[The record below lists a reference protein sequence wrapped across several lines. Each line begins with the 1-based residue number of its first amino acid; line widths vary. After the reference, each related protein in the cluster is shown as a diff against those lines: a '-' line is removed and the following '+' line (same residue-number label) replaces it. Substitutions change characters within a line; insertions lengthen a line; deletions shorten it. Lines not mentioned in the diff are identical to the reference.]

1 MEFRVTSGDLED
13 PRKWALG
20 TCSGSWNTPAM
31 CARSLRPRPKTRQLE
46 GAIEE
51 FVAHWSQDV
60 STLQQ
65 NLKLLTERLEHA
77 STGYEQQEQGVL
89 GGFVL

>member
-1 MEFRVTSGDLED
+1 MEFKVTSGDLEIL
-13 PRKWALG
+13 ASGLSGLLG
-20 TCSGSWNTPAM
+20 DLEHAGDV
-31 CARSLRPRPKTRQLE
+31 RSLSPAAAENPQLE
-46 GAIEE
+46 GAIAE
-51 FVAHWSQDV
+51 FLAHWSQNV